1 MEAAGCVEGRE
12 GTIGSGERQGEPVF
26 VVGQGVRVEVKAGPE
41 RAFWLRGLALS
52 ARKFGLLSFG

>member
-1 MEAAGCVEGRE
+1 MEGRE

-52 ARKFGLLSFG
+52 ARKFRLLSFG